1 MGQPGWEQ
9 GLGENGYLD
18 IRTAESLCCSPETI
32 TALVIGCTSMQKKK
46 FKVKKIKSYGVTLLF
61 SRCGVRLF
69 SGPMDCSLPG
79 SSVQR
84 VSQARILEWVAIS
97 FSRGSS

>member
-32 TALVIGCTSMQKKK
+32 TALLIGSTPIQNV
-46 FKVKKIKSYGVTLLF
+46 FGVKKINGKFHVMLYFTK
-61 SRCGVRLF
+61 
-69 SGPMDCSLPG
+69 
-79 SSVQR
+79 
-84 VSQARILEWVAIS
+84 
-97 FSRGSS
+97 